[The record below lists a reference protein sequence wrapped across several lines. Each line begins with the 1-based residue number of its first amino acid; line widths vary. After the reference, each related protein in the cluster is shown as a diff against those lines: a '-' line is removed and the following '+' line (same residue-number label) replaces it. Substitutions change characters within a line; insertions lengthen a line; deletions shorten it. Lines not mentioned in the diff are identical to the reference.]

1 MSRYEGASTEK
12 ANIIGVDLAKPV
24 FQVHG
29 ACRDGS
35 VAFRKKIS
43 RQNCF
48 RSYRLSRSV
57 WCDGG
62 LRRRRC
68 LGAGCSSVGPRSAP
82 DRAGLRE
89 ARRQKNDM
97 ADAEAITE
105 AAVWWHANWR
115 PAGTYRH
122 TQLRVSRVR
131 TGRYPADRQLRLI
144 RGFRLSTQTPGG
156 CSPRY

>member
-57 WCDGG
+57 VRWRLAPAQMLGG
-62 LRRRRC
+62 GMFKRWATKC
-68 LGAGCSSVGPRSAP
+68 A
-82 DRAGLRE
+82 
-89 ARRQKNDM
+89 
-97 ADAEAITE
+97 
-105 AAVWWHANWR
+105 
-115 PAGTYRH
+115 
-122 TQLRVSRVR
+122 
-131 TGRYPADRQLRLI
+131 
-144 RGFRLSTQTPGG
+144 
-156 CSPRY
+156 